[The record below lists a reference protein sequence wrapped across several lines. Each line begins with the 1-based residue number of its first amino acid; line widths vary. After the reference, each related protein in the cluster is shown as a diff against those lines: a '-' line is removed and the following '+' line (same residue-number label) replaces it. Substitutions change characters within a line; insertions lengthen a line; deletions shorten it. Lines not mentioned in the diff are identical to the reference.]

1 MFLASHAHRFVAMRR
16 AELLTALPL
25 QGLPSLPS
33 ALRSALRSASAS
45 VARRFAARVHEILF
59 TIWEKGTA
67 YVSAAF

>member
-16 AELLTALPL
+16 AEILTALPL
-25 QGLPSLPS
+25 HDLLSLP
-33 ALRSALRSASAS
+33 SALRSASAS

>member
-1 MFLASHAHRFVAMRR
+1 MRR
-16 AELLTALPL
+16 AEILTALPL
-25 QGLPSLPS
+25 QGLPSLP
-33 ALRSALRSASAS
+33 SALRSASAS